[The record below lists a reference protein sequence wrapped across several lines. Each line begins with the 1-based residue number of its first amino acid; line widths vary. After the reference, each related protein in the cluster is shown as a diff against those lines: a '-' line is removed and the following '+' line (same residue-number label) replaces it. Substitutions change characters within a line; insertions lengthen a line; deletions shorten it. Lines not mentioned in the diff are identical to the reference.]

1 MTVGYAVT
9 FEHEDQ
15 APVTHR
21 GTLTEDQSLALVAL
35 LLDPALLVD
44 GSEPVSE
51 TSETSRPQD
60 DEVARRG
67 TSEMSTASATA
78 GAELGDL

>member
-9 FEHEDQ
+9 FEYDDLD
-15 APVTHR
+15 PVTHR

-44 GSEPVSE
+44 GREVVSSVSPASDDPPSTDAVDPVD
-51 TSETSRPQD
+51 RIVA
-60 DEVARRG
+60 EVQRA
-67 TSEMSTASATA
+67 
-78 GAELGDL
+78 